1 MNRKQRRTQDKRG
14 TAPMPQGRAD
24 SIQATF
30 AQAVQHHQAGR
41 LGEAEWL
48 YQQILAVEPR
58 HADSLHLL
66 GVVAS
71 QNGRHDLAVQL
82 IGKAVAIFP
91 KVASYHANL
100 GLALKM
106 RGAIGD
112 AVTSWRKSL
121 ALAPDNPEVCT
132 NLGNALLELGRLDE
146 AAACHRKAIALR
158 PDYAEAHTNLGAV
171 LQQQGRLNEAVACL
185 RSAIALRPNYAEAH
199 TNLGIALKKL
209 GILDEAI
216 AHWRQS
222 LALVPNNPEPHT
234 NLGLVLQ
241 DLGRL
246 DEAIAYHCRAIDL
259 KLDYPEAHT
268 NLGLVLQELG
278 RLDEAVACH
287 GKAIDLRPDFPEA
300 HTNLGAALEEQG
312 RLDEAVACYRR
323 AIDLKPDYPAAYTN
337 LGLAFKELGRLDEVI
352 ACYRRTIELKPDC
365 AVALAGLIHELQHR
379 CCWEDLADRQRQ
391 VIQIIRR
398 RQGQPLSLKDAP
410 APFVLLALPS
420 TPADQLACAEAF
432 SAGYRRAPPPAVVAP
447 RDRIRIGYLSADFHD
462 HATAYLIAELIERH
476 DRDRFEVIGYSIG
489 PNYDDDMRRRLVAA
503 FDRFVDLRPLSYPHA
518 AERIRRDDIDILVD
532 LKGYTQNARTKILA
546 LRPAPIQVN
555 FLGYPG
561 TMGCDF
567 IDYVIADPVC
577 IPPDQDAFYRE
588 KVVRLPDCYQ
598 PNDTRRVIAEPSPSR
613 SDCALPEQG
622 FVFCSFN
629 NSYKIT
635 PALFDI
641 WMRLLTAVPGS
652 VLWLLEANE
661 WVEANLRR
669 EATTRGVE
677 PDRLVFSPRRPL
689 PDHLARHHCADL
701 FLDTL
706 PYNAHTTASD
716 ALWTGLPVLTCRG
729 ETFAG
734 RVAASLLTAIGAPE
748 LITQTLAEY
757 ESMALRLANDP
768 AALSAVREKI
778 RRNRATAALFDTAR
792 YTRNIETAYGRIW
805 ERHRSGLPAET
816 FDVANGTGSR
826 RAAP

>member
-1 MNRKQRRTQDKRG
+1 
-14 TAPMPQGRAD
+14 MPQGRAD
-24 SIQATF
+24 SIQVTF

-158 PDYAEAHTNLGAV
+158 PDYAVAHTNLGAV

-185 RSAIALRPNYAEAH
+185 RSAIALRPDYAEAH

-246 DEAIAYHCRAIDL
+246 DEAIACHCRAIDL

-300 HTNLGAALEEQG
+300 HTNLGAALQEQG
-312 RLDEAVACYRR
+312 RLDEAVACYRK
-323 AIDLKPDYPAAYTN
+323 AIDLRPDYPAAYTN

-391 VIQIIRR
+391 VIQIIRQ
-398 RQGQPLSLKDAP
+398 RQGQPPTVKDSP

-432 SAGYRRAPPPAVVAP
+432 SAGYRRALPPAAAP
-447 RDRIRIGYLSADFHD
+447 GDRIRIGYLSADFHN

-489 PNYDDDMRRRLVAA
+489 PNNDDDMRRRLVAA

-518 AERIRRDDIDILVD
+518 AERIRRDGIDILID

-567 IDYVIADPVC
+567 IDYVIADSVC

-598 PNDTRRVIAEPSPSR
+598 PNDTRRVIAEPSPTR

-652 VLWLLEANE
+652 VLWLLEANG

-669 EATTRGVE
+669 EATARGVD

-689 PDHLARHHCADL
+689 ADHLARHHCADL

-757 ESMALRLANDP
+757 ESMALRLASDP

-792 YTRNIETAYGRIW
+792 YTRNIETTYERMW
-805 ERHRSGLPAET
+805 ERHRSGLPAEA
-816 FDVANGTGSR
+816 FDVA
-826 RAAP
+826 RAG